1 MVRIRKLAIFMIP
14 VMSSIFIFNLSLAA
28 PAYQKSSLTFGMIKK
43 HLIKGETNQADI
55 IELFGVPNIMTKNK
69 SGEEVWTYDKIAVSS
84 IEAGGGGGIGAGGA
98 AGNALLGGGVGVAG
112 RSTTTSSKSITLV
125 ITFFGD
131 KDIVKDYAVMAQEF

>member
-1 MVRIRKLAIFMIP
+1 MIRIGKVTAVIILVASALLIYNISF
-14 VMSSIFIFNLSLAA
+14 AA

-43 HLIKGETNQADI
+43 HLVKGETNQAEI

-69 SGEEVWTYDKIAVSS
+69 SGEEVWTYDKISVSS
-84 IEAGGGGGIGAGGA
+84 LEAGGGGGIGAGGV

-112 RSTTTSSKSITLV
+112 RSSTTSSRSITLV
-125 ITFFGD
+125 ITFFSD